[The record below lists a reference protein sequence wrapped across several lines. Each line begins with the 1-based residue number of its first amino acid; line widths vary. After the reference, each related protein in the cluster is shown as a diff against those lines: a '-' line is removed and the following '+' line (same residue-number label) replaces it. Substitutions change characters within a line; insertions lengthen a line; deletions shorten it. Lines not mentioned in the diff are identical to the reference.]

1 VGLLDV
7 LRPGRAR
14 LVTGRHAQPS
24 GHGTLPVNAAARPA
38 ARPGTPRTPA
48 RPASPE
54 LPDILDGGLHD
65 GWVPAGVGIEV
76 AGLTLPGGM
85 LYVGKELPARTGDG
99 PDPALIDPRLPV
111 DLRKPSCSGSAVD
124 DSPSYVRMTAQVRG
138 SYLTWLAGG
147 RSDPDAPIS
156 WVFLFFYGLERRLIV
171 DAEQGPA
178 VRDRSLVSAEVRRL
192 LDLHCGR
199 SSFDSYATQF
209 LSLIDVLNSKTDLV
223 GAAPPRTSSRWLV
236 PHQLRAG
243 LGRFAV
249 EGRPVPAA
257 WALSW
262 AHFHPGIYPRTP
274 ARRCPREFEE
284 LFRAGYLAR
293 YGEGLRVQPCNT
305 MLWHTY
311 MAANPAIGHIAV
323 PMNLP
328 DVIQLAAPT
337 KQLRLLVEECAD
349 ALDAYSRYLGRHPDA
364 KDTLAAA
371 SLLPPELADDTNGD
385 LLRLMAWVEGRLG
398 LGEQA
403 IVDGSELIAL
413 WPGAE
418 PDRLAKAEAAALARL
433 LETRGV
439 GVEPDVRL
447 GGPVL
452 SVGPA
457 VLFRIAPGRPDTP
470 SAAYPAAAALS
481 HLAAA
486 FSAADGHVSD
496 AERARLHAR
505 LGSAMDLTE
514 PERVRLH
521 AHTEWLLAGQI
532 RLTGLTTRLAALD
545 QIQRETIADFLAML
559 AAADS
564 LVSPAEITT
573 LTKIFQLLG
582 LDSASLY
589 SRIHAATTRTA
600 PATEPVI
607 VRPAVPAVPGYAI
620 PQPPGSEAAG
630 TSPLQL
636 DETAIAAKLAETTA
650 VSALLGSIF
659 AEHAD
664 RAEPAAPGTV
674 RNEPQAHEPPVA
686 RLDAPHSALLRT
698 LAAQDQWTRARL
710 EAECAVLALLPDGAL
725 DTLNDAAYETTG
737 DPLTDGEDPID
748 INHEVAREMLA

>member
-1 VGLLDV
+1 MGLLDV
-7 LRPGRAR
+7 LRPSRAR
-14 LVTGRHAQPS
+14 LVTDRHAQPT
-24 GHGTLPVNAAARPA
+24 GHGALPVTAAVRPA

-54 LPDILDGGLHD
+54 LPGIVDGGMHD
-65 GWVPAGVGIEV
+65 GWVPTGAGIEV

-85 LYVGKELPARTGDG
+85 LYVGKELPGRTGGG

-111 DLRKPSCSGSAVD
+111 DVRKPSCSGSAVD
-124 DSPSYVRMTAQVRG
+124 GSPSYVRMSAQARG
-138 SYLTWLAGG
+138 SYLTWLASG

-171 DAEQGPA
+171 DAGQGQA
-178 VRDRSLVSAEVRRL
+178 VRERSLVAAEVRRL
-192 LDLHCGR
+192 LDLHRGR
-199 SSFDSYATQF
+199 SSFDFYATQF
-209 LSLIDVLNSKTDLV
+209 LSLIDVLNSKTDLAC
-223 GAAPPRTSSRWLV
+223 AAPARTSSRWLV

-249 EGRPVPAA
+249 EGRPVPAD

-262 AHFHPGIYPRTP
+262 AHFHPAIYPRTP

-284 LFRAGYLAR
+284 LFRARYLAR
-293 YGEGLRVQPCNT
+293 HGEGLRVQPGKT

-337 KQLRLLVEECAD
+337 RQLRLLVEECAD
-349 ALDAYSRYLGRHPDA
+349 AVDAYSRYLGRHPDA

-385 LLRLMAWVEGRLG
+385 LLRLTAWVEGRLG
-398 LGEQA
+398 QSEQA

-418 PDRLAKAEAAALARL
+418 PDRLFKAEAVALARL
-433 LETRGV
+433 LGMRGV

-452 SVGPA
+452 GVGPA
-457 VLFRIAPGRPDTP
+457 VLFRIPLGRLDTP
-470 SAAYPAAAALS
+470 SAVYPAAAALS

-486 FSAADGHVSD
+486 FSAAGGQVSD
-496 AERARLHAR
+496 AVRARLHAR

-514 PERVRLH
+514 PERVRLR
-521 AHTEWLLAGQI
+521 AHTEWLLTGQI

-545 QIQRETIADFLAML
+545 QIQREAIADFLAML
-559 AAADS
+559 AATDG
-564 LVSPAEITT
+564 LVSPAGLTM
-573 LTKIFQLLG
+573 LTKIFQLLC
-582 LDSASLY
+582 LDPASLY
-589 SRIHAATTRTA
+589 SRIHAAATSTA

-607 VRPAVPAVPGYAI
+607 VRPAVPAAPGYAI
-620 PQPPGSEAAG
+620 PQPPGSEAADTG
-630 TSPLQL
+630 PLQL
-636 DETAIAAKLAETTA
+636 DETAIAAKLAETAA
-650 VSALLGSIF
+650 VSALLGSVF

-664 RAEPAAPGTV
+664 RAEPAAPGAL
-674 RNEPQAHEPPVA
+674 RNEPQAHELPVA

-698 LAAQDQWTRARL
+698 LAARDRWTRARL
-710 EAECAVLALLPDGAL
+710 EAECAALSLLPDGAL
-725 DTLNDAAYETTG
+725 DTLNDAAYETAG

>member
-1 VGLLDV
+1 M
-7 LRPGRAR
+7 
-14 LVTGRHAQPS
+14 
-24 GHGTLPVNAAARPA
+24 
-38 ARPGTPRTPA
+38 
-48 RPASPE
+48 
-54 LPDILDGGLHD
+54 HD
-65 GWVPAGVGIEV
+65 GWVPAGAGIEV

-85 LYVGKELPARTGDG
+85 LYVGKELPARTGGG
-99 PDPALIDPRLPV
+99 PEPALIDPRLPV

-124 DSPSYVRMTAQVRG
+124 DSPSYVRMSAQARG
-138 SYLTWLAGG
+138 SYLSWLAGG

-171 DAEQGPA
+171 DAEHGPSA
-178 VRDRSLVSAEVRRL
+178 RDRSLVSAEVRRL

-209 LSLIDVLNSKTDLV
+209 LSLIDVLNSRTDLSRTDLT

-249 EGRPVPAA
+249 EGWPVPAD

-274 ARRCPREFEE
+274 ARRCPGEFEE
-284 LFRAGYLAR
+284 LFRAWYLAR
-293 YGEGLRVQPCNT
+293 HGEGLRVQPCKT

-328 DVIQLAAPT
+328 DVLQLAAPT
-337 KQLRLLVEECAD
+337 RQLRLLVEECAD

-364 KDTLAAA
+364 KHTLAAA

-398 LGEQA
+398 HSEQA

-418 PDRLAKAEAAALARL
+418 PDRLAKAEAVALARL
-433 LETRGV
+433 LGTRGV

-452 SVGPA
+452 SAGPA

-486 FSAADGHVSD
+486 FSAANGQVSD

-505 LGSAMDLTE
+505 LGSAMNLTE

-521 AHTEWLLAGQI
+521 ARTEWLLAGQI

-545 QIQRETIADFLAML
+545 QIQREAIADFLAML
-559 AAADS
+559 AAADGP
-564 LVSPAEITT
+564 VSPAGITT
-573 LTKIFQLLG
+573 LTKIFQLLC
-582 LDSASLY
+582 LDPASLY
-589 SRIHAATTRTA
+589 SRIHAATTSTA
-600 PATEPVI
+600 SATEPVV
-607 VRPAVPAVPGYAI
+607 VRPAVPAAPGCAI
-620 PQPPGSEAAG
+620 PKPPGREAAG
-630 TSPLQL
+630 ASPLQL
-636 DETAIAAKLAETTA
+636 DEAAIAAKLTETAA
-650 VSALLGSIF
+650 VSALLGSVF

-664 RAEPAAPGTV
+664 RAEPAAPGNL
-674 RNEPQAHEPPVA
+674 RNEPQAVA

-698 LAAQDQWTRARL
+698 LAARDRWTRARL

-725 DTLNDAAYETTG
+725 DTLNDAAYETAG